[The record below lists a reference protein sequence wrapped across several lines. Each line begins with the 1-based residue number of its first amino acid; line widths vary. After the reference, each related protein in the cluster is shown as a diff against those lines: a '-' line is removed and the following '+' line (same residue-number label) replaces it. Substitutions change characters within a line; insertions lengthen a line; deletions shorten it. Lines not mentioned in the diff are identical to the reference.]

1 MTILLQTLTALPISI
16 LIGTLFTRLFESRT
30 SVVRLPL
37 FFLAVFLGAWIGGF
51 WVIPMEDALWAV
63 YWIPFFAAGLL
74 VGSFVIAISMTSVFR
89 ESAAEAAKDSTE
101 RTRKFTKVEGLLWIL
116 NVFLVVSI
124 VVIISREQS
133 FILDI
138 VPFTG

>member
-1 MTILLQTLTALPISI
+1 MEMTILLQALTALPISI

-37 FFLAVFLGAWIGGF
+37 FFLAVFLGAWVGGF
-51 WVIPMEDALWAV
+51 WVIPLKDALWAV

-74 VGSFVIAISMTSVFR
+74 VGGFVIAMSTVPVFR
-89 ESAAEAAKDSTE
+89 ESATEAAKDSTE
-101 RTRKFTKVEGLLWIL
+101 RTRRFTKVEGLLWLL

-124 VVIISREQS
+124 VFHHIA
-133 FILDI
+133 
-138 VPFTG
+138 

>member
-1 MTILLQTLTALPISI
+1 MTTLLQALTALPITL
-16 LIGTLFTRLFESRT
+16 LIGTLLMRLFETRT

-37 FFLAVFLGAWIGGF
+37 FFLAVFLGAWVGGF
-51 WVIPMEDALWAV
+51 WVIPLKDALWAV

-74 VGSFVIAISMTSVFR
+74 VGGLVIAISMIPAFR

-101 RTRKFTKVEGLLWIL
+101 RTRTFTKVEGLLWIL

-124 VVIISREQS
+124 VFHHIA
-133 FILDI
+133 
-138 VPFTG
+138 